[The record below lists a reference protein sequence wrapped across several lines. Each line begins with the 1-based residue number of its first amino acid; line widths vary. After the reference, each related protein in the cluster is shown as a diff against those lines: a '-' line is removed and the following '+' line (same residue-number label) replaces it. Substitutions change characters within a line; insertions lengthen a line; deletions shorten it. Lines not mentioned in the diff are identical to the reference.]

1 MNHSPILNPNQVS
14 GVRNSVPLTVSDKM
28 TTKSVAML
36 SSAFR
41 SVAYRPL
48 AVLRRRQPFLISL
61 RLQRCFA
68 DAPTAFDVSSSTR
81 ESAAE
86 LSSSQPVSSF
96 PVELL
101 FIRPDVQQILSRLT
115 GRNMEKILSRRQ
127 VKDLRRSEL
136 KLLTEDQLNR
146 IREEKFREIEG
157 RLRMPPVMPA
167 RQPREELIVN
177 DPLLENYETHK
188 HVFMDITYGVKP
200 RNRKAFVR
208 ELDGTLRTVTWE
220 ELDKLNNIYFPI
232 EGRDM
237 DFPAVYEDA
246 NLQAALDK
254 GFHEYLLGRALVQF
268 EPDNPQYIR
277 ITRTIYEHID
287 SHRKF
292 DVLESTRFMGGLIFF
307 LASQKKAD
315 NFLMHLLQNN
325 RMDGV
330 TDLLQLHYTLH
341 PERSEEFQKA
351 SEEGEIAAVKYYIA
365 SEAVRKG
372 NLELAVQAYQE
383 TLRQLQEASAIEM
396 NDLDQQ
402 RIQINS

>member
-1 MNHSPILNPNQVS
+1 MQIDDSTCSMLRHQYILFRSARAQDSAWFIIIAVAQHSAHLFAWLSRNIIRIRASNTDFRSSFFRDHLRFLIILHFYRNLTTVDSNVWYALEIFVNHSPILNSNQVS

-136 KLLTEDQLNR
+136 KLLTEDQLN
-146 IREEKFREIEG
+146 K
-157 RLRMPPVMPA
+157 V
-167 RQPREELIVN
+167 
-177 DPLLENYETHK
+177 
-188 HVFMDITYGVKP
+188 
-200 RNRKAFVR
+200 RNAFIAFV
-208 ELDGTLRTVTWE
+208 T
-220 ELDKLNNIYFPI
+220 
-232 EGRDM
+232 
-237 DFPAVYEDA
+237 
-246 NLQAALDK
+246 
-254 GFHEYLLGRALVQF
+254 
-268 EPDNPQYIR
+268 
-277 ITRTIYEHID
+277 
-287 SHRKF
+287 
-292 DVLESTRFMGGLIFF
+292 
-307 LASQKKAD
+307 
-315 NFLMHLLQNN
+315 
-325 RMDGV
+325 
-330 TDLLQLHYTLH
+330 
-341 PERSEEFQKA
+341 
-351 SEEGEIAAVKYYIA
+351 
-365 SEAVRKG
+365 
-372 NLELAVQAYQE
+372 
-383 TLRQLQEASAIEM
+383 
-396 NDLDQQ
+396 
-402 RIQINS
+402 